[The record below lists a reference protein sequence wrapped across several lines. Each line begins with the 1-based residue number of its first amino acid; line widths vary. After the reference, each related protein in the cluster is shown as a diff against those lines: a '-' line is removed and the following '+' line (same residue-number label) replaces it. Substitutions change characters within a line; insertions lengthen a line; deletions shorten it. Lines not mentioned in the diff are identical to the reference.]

1 MTNFAYKRHLH
12 HYETDADGVCHFS
25 NYLRIFEEAFEFS
38 LSQAGFATAK
48 LEHGFAVVGLQ
59 ADYVYPL
66 RAGDEFNANIHFPSV
81 KRSFLEA
88 HVSIHMGVNHCA
100 SIKAK
105 LAAIDRTTNNS
116 ASLAPLLR
124 EKLITLVMDQP

>member
-1 MTNFAYKRHLH
+1 MTHFVYKRKLH

-38 LSQAGFATAK
+38 LAHICFATEK

-59 ADYVYPL
+59 ADYAYPL
-66 RAGDEFNANIHFPSV
+66 RAGDEFSAEIHFPLI

-88 HVSIHMGVNHCA
+88 HVSIRVGVNHCA
-100 SIKAK
+100 SVKAK
-105 LAAIDRTTNNS
+105 LAAIDRITNNS
-116 ASLAPLLR
+116 VSLAKLLR
-124 EKLITLVMDQP
+124 EKLTTLVEEYP